1 MNIWHD
7 IRKDRISKNN
17 FIGVV
22 EISKNG
28 KNKYELDKETGML
41 KLDRVLYTA
50 THYPTNYGFIPRT
63 YAEDNDP
70 LDVLILCNEE
80 IQPLTLV
87 ECYPIGVLIMND
99 NGEEDE
105 KIIAIS
111 KRDPYLNVFN
121 DISALPNH
129 ISDEIKR
136 FFEVYKQLE
145 GKTTTVDRM
154 LGREDAEKIIEKKL
168 TVREV
173 EKLIYGAD
181 DYNRKSNKKQ
191 PKTVYYQKIEDRL
204 KDYFGYKVKLDCT
217 KKHQRLVVEYNDEEG
232 LESLLNKLDI
242 NI

>member
-7 IRKDRISKNN
+7 ISKERITKND
-17 FIGVV
+17 FVGVV
-22 EISKNG
+22 EISKG
-28 KNKYELDKETGML
+28 GDVKYELDKETGML

-80 IQPLTLV
+80 IVPLTLV

-99 NGEEDE
+99 SGEEDE

-111 KRDPYLNVFN
+111 KRDPYWNVYN

-129 ISDEIKR
+129 VADEIKH

-154 LGREDAEKIIEKKL
+154 LGREDAEVIIEKCMKKY
-168 TVREV
+168 E
-173 EKLIYGAD
+173 EK
-181 DYNRKSNKKQ
+181 
-191 PKTVYYQKIEDRL
+191 
-204 KDYFGYKVKLDCT
+204 FGEK
-217 KKHQRLVVEYNDEEG
+217 NW
-232 LESLLNKLDI
+232 
-242 NI
+242 